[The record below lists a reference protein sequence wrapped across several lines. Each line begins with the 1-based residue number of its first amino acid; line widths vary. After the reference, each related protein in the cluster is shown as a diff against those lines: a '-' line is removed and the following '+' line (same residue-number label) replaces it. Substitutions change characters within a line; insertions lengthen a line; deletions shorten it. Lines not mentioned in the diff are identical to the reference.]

1 MMGYKSYIAE
11 VEIDD
16 ERGVLHGR
24 VVNTRDVITFE
35 GRSVDELRQA
45 MADSIEDYLEYC
57 RELGRAPDKP
67 FSGRFQVRVS
77 PDLHRR
83 VHAAAK
89 VSGMSMNTFVSK
101 VLDAASSSTATQVP
115 NTLAANAGV
124 GVETKQLRIGEKT
137 TDPNKAIRSA
147 RRSPYKKKPARAA
160 G

>member
-1 MMGYKSYIAE
+1 MMEYKGYSAE
-11 VEIDD
+11 VEIGD
-16 ERGVLHGR
+16 EGGVLHGR
-24 VVNTRDVITFE
+24 VINTRDVITFE

-67 FSGRFQVRVS
+67 FSGRFQVRIS

-89 VSGMSMNTFVSK
+89 VSGVSMNTFV
-101 VLDAASSSTATQVP
+101 VTALDTASTSTATQMQY
-115 NTLAANAGV
+115 TLVENAV
-124 GVETKQLRIGEKT
+124 VRVEAKQLRIGEKT
-137 TDPNKAIRSA
+137 SIKSA
-147 RRSPYKKKPARAA
+147 RRTPYKKKPALAA